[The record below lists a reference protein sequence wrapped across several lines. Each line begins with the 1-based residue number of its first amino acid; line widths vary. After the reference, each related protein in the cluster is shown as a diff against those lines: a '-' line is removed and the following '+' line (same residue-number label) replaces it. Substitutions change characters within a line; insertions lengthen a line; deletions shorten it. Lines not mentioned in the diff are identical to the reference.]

1 MKTYC
6 LCEIYNFITLFFSD
20 GQRLFMWSPNIGMVS
35 FAVKNQST
43 ISCWTKIIRYHF
55 LLIVSIIRNFFNEVL
70 FVILLRGVLG
80 VMRKYRKGPL
90 LFCFIA
96 FLWLNCFEGVH
107 EVPPFP
113 LCASMFLVSPKRKAL
128 YCNSYFSRHW
138 TLSSYNLKWPT
149 HYSFIDRLIKK
160 DLHIKV
166 YKSSV
171 LSYTNLH

>member
-1 MKTYC
+1 
-6 LCEIYNFITLFFSD
+6 
-20 GQRLFMWSPNIGMVS
+20 
-35 FAVKNQST
+35 
-43 ISCWTKIIRYHF
+43 
-55 LLIVSIIRNFFNEVL
+55 
-70 FVILLRGVLG
+70 
-80 VMRKYRKGPL
+80 
-90 LFCFIA
+90 
-96 FLWLNCFEGVH
+96 
-107 EVPPFP
+107 